1 MRARPATVPLLLAAI
16 ALAGCAGGESA
27 ERDGPIE
34 APPVEALPARTGT
47 LPLEERLSGVVRA
60 VNQVAIRPE
69 IAAPIVEVFVRSG
82 EAVER
87 GQPLV
92 RLDDAALREQLRQAE
107 ASLRLAEAAEGG
119 ARARV
124 AELEARVRRTRALAA
139 EELVSDQQLETEEAQ
154 LAAAEASAAEAAARV
169 EQARATVDERRSALD
184 KTTVRAPVA
193 GHVGRRNA
201 EVGMLAD
208 SSTVLFLLGDLGE
221 LIVEAPLTEAMLG
234 HVEAGQPVRITAP
247 ALEEPLTARLSRIS
261 PFLAEESFST
271 IGEIDVG
278 NPGGRLRPGMFVTVD
293 VLYGESER
301 ATLVPAA
308 ALWEDPE
315 TGVRG
320 VYVVSLDGAAP
331 PAPAETTLSAPRPV
345 EFRPVELLAGGRG
358 IAGVEGVADG
368 EWVVTIG
375 QHLLARDDAATARV
389 RATTWERVAELQSLQ
404 REDLLRRFLDEQQR
418 YAATSGAEPPPS
430 SEYLGE
436 NRGGTGPGPTRD
448 GG

>member
-16 ALAGCAGGESA
+16 ALAGCAGGERA
-27 ERDGPIE
+27 ERGGPVE
-34 APPVEALPARTGT
+34 APPVEALPARSGT
-47 LPLEERLSGVVRA
+47 LPLEERVSGVVRA
-60 VNQVAIRPE
+60 DNQVAIRPE
-69 IAAPIVEVFVRSG
+69 IAAPIVGVFVRSG

-92 RLDDAALREQLRQAE
+92 QLDDVALREQLRQAE
-107 ASLRLAEAAEGG
+107 ASLRLAEAAALG

-139 EELVSDQQLETEEAQ
+139 EELVSDQQLETDEAQ
-154 LAAAEASAAEAAARV
+154 LDAAEASAAEAAARV
-169 EQARATVDERRSALD
+169 EQARATVDERRSALG
-184 KTTVRAPVA
+184 KTLVRAPVA
-193 GHVGRRNA
+193 GRVGRRNA

-208 SSTVLFLLGDLGE
+208 PGSVLFLLGDLGE
-221 LIVEAPLTEAMLG
+221 LIVEVPLTEAMLG
-234 HVEAGQPVRITAP
+234 HVEAGQPVRITTP
-247 ALEEPLTARLSRIS
+247 ALDVPLTARLSRIS

-271 IGEIDVG
+271 IGEIDVD

-315 TGVRG
+315 SGVRG
-320 VYVVSLDGAAP
+320 VFVVSASPDAAS
-331 PAPAETTLSAPRPV
+331 EEGGLSAPRPV

-358 IAGVEGVADG
+358 AVGVAGVADG
-368 EWVVTIG
+368 EWVVTNG

-436 NRGGTGPGPTRD
+436 NRGGSGPGPTRD